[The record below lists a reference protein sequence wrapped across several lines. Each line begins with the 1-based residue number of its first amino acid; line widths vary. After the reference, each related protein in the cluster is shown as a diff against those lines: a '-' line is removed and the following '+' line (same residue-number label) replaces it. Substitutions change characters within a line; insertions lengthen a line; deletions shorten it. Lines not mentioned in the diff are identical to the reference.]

1 MCGIIGYIGKRNAVP
16 VLLYGLQRL
25 EYRGYDSAGIAVVD
39 KENEKILIEK
49 QVGKI
54 KDLQEHLWGKKI
66 EGHLGLGHCYH
77 PDTFVQL
84 ADGTVKKIKDLPYEV
99 EVLAYNKENHRFVS
113 AKGKVFKHLAKKLLH
128 IRTSSTDIK
137 ITPYHKV
144 LVFNPEIKSI
154 EEKMALQLKKGDLLI
169 LAEHISIKGKSKKL
183 KDVYS
188 KVYYEPD
195 EKGWQLIEERLGV
208 YGDKISPFVK
218 KHLKKRD
225 RNPSNETLALLDIN
239 PDKHFSPSNSY
250 RNYVE
255 FPKETSPSLLRFI
268 GYFLGDGS
276 IDKKGLKFKD
286 SRKEILEEYAQL
298 SKKLFAIYPKILPEN
313 NHYVMRINSVYLLD
327 WFKENFPEVVFEKQ
341 IPDWFGSLPKEE
353 IFAFIGGLFDA
364 EGSVSKKAKGLSIA
378 ISDENVLRTVQ
389 IFLHRAGIV
398 SSISFPKK
406 TERHT
411 KQPVKLSIY
420 SKRYV
425 ERFLQR
431 IGKYISE
438 VKRRNIEEL
447 FQDLKGLDF
456 IHIKFPFRYADLEST
471 DNSFKK
477 KKSSKYQF
485 PHIETIKKIAK
496 SDDVI
501 SLLEKFL
508 SMPVEFQKIT
518 GIEEIKYNDYVYDL
532 EVEKYHNFI
541 ANGIIASNSRWA
553 THGSPTVE
561 NAHPHISHNGKF
573 AIVHN
578 GIIEN
583 YMELKEK
590 LIEKGYKFRS
600 ETDTE
605 VIAHLLEDEYNG
617 NLLETALNVAK
628 KLEGAYAVG
637 IVSTEEPDKIVA
649 IKKGSPLIIG
659 LGKDENFIASDIPAV
674 LEYTKDFIV
683 LEDGEVALITKDKV
697 EVYSLEGK
705 KIEKK
710 PLHVTWDVS
719 VAEKG
724 GYKHFMQK
732 EIHEQPRTIADT
744 ISGFTSSKDEE
755 LFEMLKDINRLY
767 IIACGTSYHAGLV
780 GKFWIEKFA
789 RIPVEVDYASEYR
802 YRDRI
807 IDEKTAIL
815 GISQSGETADTRF
828 ALLDAKE
835 EGAKTIGLVNVVG
848 SSLSRESD
856 YVLYTYCGPEIGVAA
871 TKTFTAQLVTLLLFA
886 LETGLRKGTVSK
898 EEYENIYEALLHIPS
913 KVEEILKKD
922 DEIKEIAYKY
932 MNATDFLF
940 LGRNINYPIALEGAL
955 KLKEISYIHAEGYPA
970 GEMKHGP
977 IALIDEK
984 LPVVSV
990 VPKDRFYEKMFSNI
1004 QEVKA
1009 RKGKVISVA
1018 TQGDEKIKELSE
1030 EVIYIP
1036 ETTDVLYPLLTVVPL
1051 QMLSY
1056 HIATLLGK
1064 DVDQPRNLAKTVT
1077 VE

>member
-1 MCGIIGYIGKRNAVP
+1 
-16 VLLYGLQRL
+16 
-25 EYRGYDSAGIAVVD
+25 
-39 KENEKILIEK
+39 
-49 QVGKI
+49 
-54 KDLQEHLWGKKI
+54 
-66 EGHLGLGHCYH
+66 
-77 PDTFVQL
+77 
-84 ADGTVKKIKDLPYEV
+84 
-99 EVLAYNKENHRFVS
+99 
-113 AKGKVFKHLAKKLLH
+113 
-128 IRTSSTDIK
+128 
-137 ITPYHKV
+137 
-144 LVFNPEIKSI
+144 
-154 EEKMALQLKKGDLLI
+154 
-169 LAEHISIKGKSKKL
+169 
-183 KDVYS
+183 
-188 KVYYEPD
+188 
-195 EKGWQLIEERLGV
+195 
-208 YGDKISPFVK
+208 
-218 KHLKKRD
+218 
-225 RNPSNETLALLDIN
+225 
-239 PDKHFSPSNSY
+239 
-250 RNYVE
+250 
-255 FPKETSPSLLRFI
+255 
-268 GYFLGDGS
+268 
-276 IDKKGLKFKD
+276 
-286 SRKEILEEYAQL
+286 
-298 SKKLFAIYPKILPEN
+298 
-313 NHYVMRINSVYLLD
+313 
-327 WFKENFPEVVFEKQ
+327 
-341 IPDWFGSLPKEE
+341 
-353 IFAFIGGLFDA
+353 
-364 EGSVSKKAKGLSIA
+364 
-378 ISDENVLRTVQ
+378 
-389 IFLHRAGIV
+389 
-398 SSISFPKK
+398 
-406 TERHT
+406 
-411 KQPVKLSIY
+411 
-420 SKRYV
+420 
-425 ERFLQR
+425 
-431 IGKYISE
+431 
-438 VKRRNIEEL
+438 
-447 FQDLKGLDF
+447 
-456 IHIKFPFRYADLEST
+456 
-471 DNSFKK
+471 
-477 KKSSKYQF
+477 
-485 PHIETIKKIAK
+485 
-496 SDDVI
+496 
-501 SLLEKFL
+501 
-508 SMPVEFQKIT
+508 
-518 GIEEIKYNDYVYDL
+518 
-532 EVEKYHNFI
+532 
-541 ANGIIASNSRWA
+541 
-553 THGSPTVE
+553 
-561 NAHPHISHNGKF
+561 
-573 AIVHN
+573 
-578 GIIEN
+578 
-583 YMELKEK
+583 MELKEK

-886 LETGLRKGTVSK
+886 LEAGLRKGTVSK
-898 EEYENIYEALLHIPS
+898 EEYEKIQEALLHIPS

-1036 ETTDVLYPLLTVVPL
+1036 ETTDVLYPLLTVIPL

>member
-25 EYRGYDSAGIAVVD
+25 EYRGYDSAGIAVID
-39 KENEKILIEK
+39 KENSKIIVEK

-66 EGHLGLGHCYH
+66 EGHIGLGH
-77 PDTFVQL
+77 T
-84 ADGTVKKIKDLPYEV
+84 
-99 EVLAYNKENHRFVS
+99 
-113 AKGKVFKHLAKKLLH
+113 
-128 IRTSSTDIK
+128 
-137 ITPYHKV
+137 
-144 LVFNPEIKSI
+144 
-154 EEKMALQLKKGDLLI
+154 
-169 LAEHISIKGKSKKL
+169 
-183 KDVYS
+183 
-188 KVYYEPD
+188 
-195 EKGWQLIEERLGV
+195 
-208 YGDKISPFVK
+208 
-218 KHLKKRD
+218 
-225 RNPSNETLALLDIN
+225 
-239 PDKHFSPSNSY
+239 
-250 RNYVE
+250 
-255 FPKETSPSLLRFI
+255 
-268 GYFLGDGS
+268 
-276 IDKKGLKFKD
+276 
-286 SRKEILEEYAQL
+286 
-298 SKKLFAIYPKILPEN
+298 
-313 NHYVMRINSVYLLD
+313 
-327 WFKENFPEVVFEKQ
+327 
-341 IPDWFGSLPKEE
+341 
-353 IFAFIGGLFDA
+353 
-364 EGSVSKKAKGLSIA
+364 
-378 ISDENVLRTVQ
+378 
-389 IFLHRAGIV
+389 
-398 SSISFPKK
+398 
-406 TERHT
+406 
-411 KQPVKLSIY
+411 
-420 SKRYV
+420 
-425 ERFLQR
+425 
-431 IGKYISE
+431 
-438 VKRRNIEEL
+438 
-447 FQDLKGLDF
+447 
-456 IHIKFPFRYADLEST
+456 
-471 DNSFKK
+471 
-477 KKSSKYQF
+477 
-485 PHIETIKKIAK
+485 
-496 SDDVI
+496 
-501 SLLEKFL
+501 
-508 SMPVEFQKIT
+508 
-518 GIEEIKYNDYVYDL
+518 
-532 EVEKYHNFI
+532 
-541 ANGIIASNSRWA
+541 RWA
-553 THGSPTVE
+553 THGSPTIE
-561 NAHPHISHNGKF
+561 NAHPHASQSEIIS
-573 AIVHN
+573 IVHN

-583 YMELKEK
+583 YIELKEE
-590 LIEKGYKFRS
+590 LIKKGYKFKS

-605 VIAHLLEDEYNG
+605 VIAHLLEDLYTG
-617 NLLETALNVAK
+617 DLLETALKVAK
-628 KLEGAYAVG
+628 RLEGAYAVG
-637 IVSTEEPDKIVA
+637 IISTKEPDRIVA

-697 EVYSLEGK
+697 EVYNLEGK
-705 KIEKK
+705 KVEKK

-744 ISGFTSSKDEE
+744 LSGFSSSKNEE
-755 LFEMLKDINRLY
+755 LFETLKDINRLY

-807 IDEKTAIL
+807 IDEKTAVL

-871 TKTFTAQLVTLLLFA
+871 TKTFTAQLVSLLLFA
-886 LETGLRKGTVSK
+886 LEAGLKRKTVSEK
-898 EEYENIYEALLHIPS
+898 DYEKMYEALLRIPS

-922 DEIKEIAYKY
+922 DEIKDIAYRY

-1018 TQGDEKIKELSE
+1018 TEGDEKIKELSE
-1030 EVIYIP
+1030 DVIYIP
-1036 ETTDVLYPLLTVVPL
+1036 ETEDVLYPILTVVPL
-1051 QMLSY
+1051 QLLSY